1 MTFVRRDSAGK
12 ELFIAVNFTPVVRE
26 NYRLGVDSRGK
37 YTEIF
42 NSDSVQFKGQG
53 NVNKD
58 VIKSEKIACNGKDES
73 ISIVL
78 PPLAIAVFEYEPYTK
93 LELEEI
99 QIRHEAAMAKKKA
112 EEENKIAQELKIKA
126 EEEAKSA
133 QEAARAAQEAAKEAM
148 RAKESAEKK
157 AAIAL
162 KTSEQIEE
170 QMKHKLAEL
179 KKRRK
184 KVD

>member
-26 NYRLGVDSRGK
+26 NYRLGVDGRGK

-78 PPLAIAVFEYEPYTK
+78 PPLAIAVFEYEPYTE

-99 QIRHEAAMAKKKA
+99 QIRHEAAGKRKRQKKKT
-112 EEENKIAQELKIKA
+112 K
-126 EEEAKSA
+126 
-133 QEAARAAQEAAKEAM
+133 
-148 RAKESAEKK
+148 
-157 AAIAL
+157 
-162 KTSEQIEE
+162 
-170 QMKHKLAEL
+170 
-179 KKRRK
+179 
-184 KVD
+184 